1 MPTKQIVLSLLFNS
15 MILLEFPPE
24 IILCI
29 ADKLDQAKDL
39 LNLACLNRAT
49 NALLLEYL
57 YKFNVR
63 HQRSSALFWGV
74 LRGKSEFV
82 EMMLRNYEA
91 DANTTDDRSRTPIF
105 YAIRTENATMIR
117 TLLFEKRA
125 DINWQDHRRQ
135 TPLVYAI
142 ARKLLSTASL
152 LLDFDPCLKTIDVR
166 HRSAIWYAIA
176 VCDESLTQVLL
187 ERGSDIRT
195 PDYKQLSPFSLSIA
209 KDTPKTTRLLLLHS
223 DPNLRTT
230 LLENVTTR
238 DLLLWQAVKASLQ
251 DIVALLVAHGAD
263 PSTRTWHGGTL
274 LHQAMENGDS
284 GIVQQLLAYEEIPIN
299 ATNIKSY
306 TALHIAAAYG
316 RTSVVNCLLAKYGID
331 LKARD
336 IYGRT
341 AFQIAAEHGHS
352 SITGLLLA
360 SGAVNINAQDAE
372 GSTALCSAA
381 GSEHTAVAL
390 QILAEDHVDVN
401 VANQTG
407 TTALHHAAKTRN
419 IQIAC
424 ALLANGDLDP
434 NVLDKYGWAPLT
446 SAAWNGDLRM
456 VELFLAREDIQVNVQ
471 ESPPLFY
478 AASKGHEEIVRRLLC
493 FGTIDIN
500 QQLWNSSPLCIA
512 SGMGYLGITKLLLDH
527 TISPDINLKTDV
539 GDTALSLAAS
549 GGYLAIINLLL
560 EKKGLDVTAVNKFGD
575 TALCKA
581 ARNGHEQVVKRLYGD
596 ARAKCASDVKR
607 AIEAASNR
615 RIALYLEGHLN
626 EQGNSALN
634 CR

>member
-82 EMMLRNYEA
+82 EMLLRNYEA

-125 DINWQDHRRQ
+125 DINWQDHRSQ

-176 VCDESLTQVLL
+176 
-187 ERGSDIRT
+187 
-195 PDYKQLSPFSLSIA
+195 PFIA

-238 DLLLWQAVKASLQ
+238 DLLLWQAAKASLQ

-306 TALHIAAAYG
+306 TALHIAAVYG

-407 TTALHHAAKTRN
+407 TTALHHAARTRN

-478 AASKGHEEIVRRLLC
+478 AASKGHEDIVRRLLC

-512 SGMGYLGITKLLLDH
+512 SGMGYLGITKPLLDH

-560 EKKGLDVTAVNKFGD
+560 EKKGLDVTAVDKFGD

-607 AIEAASNR
+607 AIEAASNC